1 MVFEYVFRVLSS
13 LLNQEPEHIELL
25 WRRKNLLDIL
35 KYALIKIGKSQ
46 MMGPSVVEELKNV
59 LKNCIV
65 TQVFVE
71 RHHKVPLHQL
81 SPH

>member
-1 MVFEYVFRVLSS
+1 MFRVLGS

-25 WRRKNLLDIL
+25 WRRKNLLDML
-35 KYALIKIGKSQ
+35 RYALIKIGKSQ
-46 MMGPSVVEELKNV
+46 MMGPSVVEALKNV

-65 TQVFVE
+65 TQVLVE

-81 SPH
+81 SPQ